1 MANVIMNHY
10 TERSQDTNFSL
21 WNYCSF
27 SIFFTYIRFLA
38 WPHAVQKSFLGRGGI
53 KGYPPKTLENCL
65 RAVTHFRRK
74 PTTRRHSFSFHADD
88 APSLILG
95 APSLILGAPSL
106 IFKKIKHASSLI
118 SKAQKRQGCAV
129 SHFFN
134 SKSWGRKDAPV
145 VTLAFQIDKKGCPK
159 RIQYERRGITT
170 EDN

>member
-1 MANVIMNHY
+1 MANVIMNHC

-74 PTTRRHSFSFHADD
+74 PTTRRHSFSLHADD

-95 APSLILGAPSL
+95 APSLIWGAPSL
-106 IFKKIKHASSLI
+106 IFKKSSTRRH
-118 SKAQKRQGCAV
+118 SFQDEKRQGCAV
-129 SHFFN
+129 THFFRA
-134 SKSWGRKDAPV
+134 KVG
-145 VTLAFQIDKKGCPK
+145 GE
-159 RIQYERRGITT
+159 RILYACCHSCFS
-170 EDN
+170 N